1 MKPKR
6 ISIRF
11 NLENKADRKAW
22 EHLQGAENSK
32 NSTIIS
38 AINAF
43 FEPDNMHIAD
53 VVRQTIRECF
63 QNVLNVRATPAGQ
76 PSTLSEDESALL
88 DTLDEFLGG

>member
-11 NLENKADRKAW
+11 NLENDVDRKAW
-22 EHLQGAENSK
+22 EHLQGATNSK
-32 NSTIIS
+32 NSTVIS

-43 FEPDNMHIAD
+43 FKPDITPIAD

-63 QNVLNVRATPAGQ
+63 QNVSIVQATPAEQ

-88 DTLDEFLGG
+88 DTLDEFLGD

>member
-11 NLENKADRKAW
+11 NLDNEVDCKAW
-22 EHLQGAENSK
+22 ELLQGSDGSK
-32 NSTIIS
+32 NKTVIF

-43 FEPDNMHIAD
+43 FELDITPIAD

-63 QNVLNVRATPAGQ
+63 QNVAIMRTGTAEQ
-76 PSTLSEDESALL
+76 PPTLSEDENALL
-88 DTLDEFLGG
+88 DTLDEFIGG

>member
-11 NLENKADRKAW
+11 NLENKADCKAW

-32 NSTIIS
+32 NSTVIS

-43 FEPDNMHIAD
+43 FEPDNTPIAD
-53 VVRQTIRECF
+53 VIRQTIRECF
-63 QNVLNVRATPAGQ
+63 QNVSVIQATPVDLPAK
-76 PSTLSEDESALL
+76 LSEDESALL
-88 DTLDEFLGG
+88 DTLNEFLGG